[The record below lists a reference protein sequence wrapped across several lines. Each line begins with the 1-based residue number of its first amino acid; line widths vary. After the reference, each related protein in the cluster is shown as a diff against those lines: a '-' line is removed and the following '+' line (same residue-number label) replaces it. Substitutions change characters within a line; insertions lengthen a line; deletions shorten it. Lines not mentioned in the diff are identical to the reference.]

1 MPKAICQFLTAT
13 EGSAMLEY
21 SLVMAAVALG
31 VISAVTSLGEILGGI
46 FQTIIAAIASMS
58 GTAAG

>member
-1 MPKAICQFLTAT
+1 MPKAICRFLTAT
-13 EGSAMLEY
+13 EGAAMLEY

-46 FQTIIAAIASMS
+46 FQTIIAAVAAMN
-58 GTAAG
+58 GTTGS